1 MSVARLNRSKFA
13 ARLGATLACENC
25 RNQIAKGETYLWYK
39 VGFRSSYKH
48 VRCLRSSCAPRE
60 SERESSLM
68 AGVYSASEDAE
79 YNIANTTFVAGDYD
93 GFVSELKSHL
103 ESAAEGWRD
112 VASQYADA
120 AESMGGAGSNMEETS
135 YSIEGAADELE
146 GWDPDEDEPELDH
159 ESHDGY
165 DEAIPNDDCEE
176 CIEITDRWV
185 EDTRQSAADYLS
197 EAAGNIEVSY

>member
-1 MSVARLNRSKFA
+1 
-13 ARLGATLACENC
+13 LGATLACENC
-25 RNQIAKGETYLWYK
+25 RNPIAKGEEYIWYK

-48 VRCLRSSCAPRE
+48 VRCLRSACAPRE

-79 YNIANTTFVAGDYD
+79 ANIANTTFTPGDYD

-197 EAAGNIEVSY
+197 EAAGNIEVTYS